1 MKKILFFLTIVLISC
16 GQEKKPEKKKATF
29 GQASVVTSQKDES
42 TSSSSQ
48 IDLTNQGIGP
58 VKDLV
63 FSEIDNEMVQLGK
76 QLYDQK
82 CTACH
87 KFDKRYIG
95 PSLDGLY
102 ERRSPSW
109 VMNIM
114 LNPIEM
120 VKKDPVAMQLLEEYN
135 NVIMYNQNLTY
146 DEARAIAEYLR

>member
-16 GQEKKPEKKKATF
+16 GQEKKPEKKKKTF
-29 GQASVVTSQKDES
+29 GQASVATSQKDES

-48 IDLTNQGIGP
+48 VDLTNQGIGP

-63 FSEIDNEMVQLGK
+63 FSDIDNEMVQLGK

-120 VKKDPVAMQLLEEYN
+120 VKKDTVAMQLLEEYN

>member
-16 GQEKKPEKKKATF
+16 GQETKPEKKKTTF
-29 GQASVVTSQKDES
+29 GQASVATSQKDES

-48 IDLTNQGIGP
+48 VDLTNQGIGP

-63 FSEIDNEMVQLGK
+63 FSEIDDEMVQLGK

>member
-1 MKKILFFLTIVLISC
+1 MKKILFVLTIVFISC

-29 GQASVVTSQKDES
+29 GQASVATSQKDES

-48 IDLTNQGIGP
+48 VDLTNQGIGP

-63 FSEIDNEMVQLGK
+63 FSDIDNEMVQLGK

>member
-1 MKKILFFLTIVLISC
+1 
-16 GQEKKPEKKKATF
+16 
-29 GQASVVTSQKDES
+29 
-42 TSSSSQ
+42 
-48 IDLTNQGIGP
+48 
-58 VKDLV
+58 
-63 FSEIDNEMVQLGK
+63 MVQLGK

>member
-1 MKKILFFLTIVLISC
+1 MKKVLFLFAVMLLSC
-16 GQEKKPEKKKATF
+16 GQEKKPQKKKTSF
-29 GQASVVTSQKDES
+29 GQPNVLTTQEDQ
-42 TSSSSQ
+42 TPSSSTLV
-48 IDLTNQGIGP
+48 DLTNPGIGP
-58 VKDLV
+58 VNDLI
-63 FSEIDNEMVQLGK
+63 FSNINDEMVQFGK

-95 PSLDGLY
+95 PALDGIY

-114 LNPIEM
+114 LNPMEM
-120 VKKDPVAMQLLEEYN
+120 IKKDPIAKQLLEEYN
-135 NVIMYNQNLTY
+135 NVVMYDQNLSY

>member
-1 MKKILFFLTIVLISC
+1 MKKVLFLFAVVLFSC
-16 GQEKKPEKKKATF
+16 GQEKKPPKKKASF
-29 GQASVVTSQKDES
+29 GQANVLTTQEDKSP
-42 TSSSSQ
+42 SSSALV
-48 IDLTNQGIGP
+48 DLSNLGIGP
-58 VKDLV
+58 VNDLV
-63 FSEIDNEMVQLGK
+63 FSKIDDEMVQLGK

-95 PSLDGLY
+95 PALDGIY

-114 LNPIEM
+114 LNPMEM
-120 VKKDPVAMQLLEEYN
+120 IKKDPIAKQLLQEYN
-135 NVIMYNQNLTY
+135 NVVMYDQNLSY

>member
-29 GQASVVTSQKDES
+29 GQASVATSQKDES

-48 IDLTNQGIGP
+48 VDLTNQGIGP

-63 FSEIDNEMVQLGK
+63 FSDIDNEMVQLGK

-102 ERRSPSW
+102 ERRSP
-109 VMNIM
+109 
-114 LNPIEM
+114 
-120 VKKDPVAMQLLEEYN
+120 
-135 NVIMYNQNLTY
+135 
-146 DEARAIAEYLR
+146 

>member
-29 GQASVVTSQKDES
+29 GQASVTTSQKDES

-48 IDLTNQGIGP
+48 VDLTNQGIGP

-63 FSEIDNEMVQLGK
+63 FSDIDNEMVQLGK

-120 VKKDPVAMQLLEEYN
+120 VKKDTVAMQLLEEYN

>member
-1 MKKILFFLTIVLISC
+1 MLS
-16 GQEKKPEKKKATF
+16 KKPQKKKTSF
-29 GQASVVTSQKDES
+29 GQANVLTTQEDQ
-42 TSSSSQ
+42 TPSSSTLV
-48 IDLTNQGIGP
+48 DLTNPGIGP
-58 VKDLV
+58 VNDLI
-63 FSEIDNEMVQLGK
+63 FSNINDEMVQFGK

-95 PSLDGLY
+95 PALDGIY

-114 LNPIEM
+114 LNPMEM
-120 VKKDPVAMQLLEEYN
+120 IKKDPIAKQLLEEYN
-135 NVIMYNQNLTY
+135 NVVMYDQNLSY

>member
-1 MKKILFFLTIVLISC
+1 MKKILLFLAVVLISC
-16 GQEKKPEKKKATF
+16 GQEKKPEKKKTTF
-29 GQASVVTSQKDES
+29 GQASVATSQKDES

-48 IDLTNQGIGP
+48 VDLTNQGIGP

-63 FSEIDNEMVQLGK
+63 FSEIDDEMVQLGK

-114 LNPIEM
+114 LTPIEM

>member
-29 GQASVVTSQKDES
+29 GQASVATSQKDES

-48 IDLTNQGIGP
+48 VDLTNQGIGP

-63 FSEIDNEMVQLGK
+63 FSDIDNDVVQLGK

-120 VKKDPVAMQLLEEYN
+120 VKKDTVAMQLLEEYN

>member
-1 MKKILFFLTIVLISC
+1 MKKVLFLFAVMLLSC
-16 GQEKKPEKKKATF
+16 GQEKKPQKKKTSF
-29 GQASVVTSQKDES
+29 GQANVLTTQEDQ
-42 TSSSSQ
+42 TPSSSTLV
-48 IDLTNQGIGP
+48 DLTNPGIGP
-58 VKDLV
+58 VNDLI
-63 FSEIDNEMVQLGK
+63 FSNINDEMVQFGK

-95 PSLDGLY
+95 PALDGIY

-114 LNPIEM
+114 LNPMEM
-120 VKKDPVAMQLLEEYN
+120 IKKDPIAKQLLEEYN
-135 NVIMYNQNLTY
+135 NVVMYDQNLSY